1 MTIFNLRVRIIL
13 VMLVAVSATIG
24 CASSELTELQRH
36 YEEDS
41 LPKPGRIL
49 VYNFAASPEDIPA
62 DAAISGHYQRRTA
75 PQTAEEKKIGRQ
87 LGDKLADELVKEI
100 LALGMPA
107 EHADSWHP
115 PGIGSLLIMG
125 EFISIDEG
133 SRAKRMLIGFGAGAS
148 SLQTHVVGYQF
159 TDQGL
164 RRLGDAVIETSG
176 GKMPGMLVPV
186 AGGAVAGQAGRS
198 VVIAGSMNVA
208 QELGPESMN
217 AAAKRTAQEI
227 TKILSVAFAEQGWIP
242 SNKVKK

>member
-1 MTIFNLRVRIIL
+1 MTIFNIRVRIIL
-13 VMLVAVSATIG
+13 VILVAVFVAIG
-24 CASSELTELQRH
+24 CASSDIAELQRH

-41 LPKPGRIL
+41 LQKPGRII

-75 PQTAEEKKIGRQ
+75 PQTAEEKKLGRQ

-107 EHADSWHP
+107 EHANTSRP
-115 PGIGSLLIMG
+115 PGIGNLLIIG

-133 SRAKRMLIGFGAGAS
+133 SRAKRMLIGFGAGAGE
-148 SLQTHVVGYQF
+148 LQTHVVGYQF

-176 GKMPGMLVPV
+176 GRMPGMLVPV

-198 VVIAGSMNVA
+198 VIIAGSMNVA

-217 AAAKRTAQEI
+217 AAVKRTAKEI
-227 TKILSVAFAEQGWIP
+227 IRILSRVFAEHGWIP
-242 SNKVKK
+242 SNKVIK

>member
-1 MTIFNLRVRIIL
+1 MPIFNLRIRIIFA
-13 VMLVAVSATIG
+13 MLVAVFGAIG
-24 CASSELTELQRH
+24 CASSNLTELQRH

-49 VYNFAASPEDIPA
+49 VYNFSASPEDIPA
-62 DAAISGHYQRRTA
+62 DAVISGHYQRRTL
-75 PQTAEEKKIGRQ
+75 PQTAEEKRLGRQ

-107 EHADSWHP
+107 EPADSWHP
-115 PGIGSLLIMG
+115 PGLGSLLIMG

-186 AGGAVAGQAGRS
+186 AGGAVAGQAGRA
-198 VVIAGSMNVA
+198 VVISGSMNVA

-242 SNKVKK
+242 SDKIKK